1 MMNKP
6 EGYSNLDVWNKVAE
20 SEIKRAAMSHANF
33 FTFDYFKRA
42 YEHDKSIVNRPV
54 IKNLCML
61 FGVVT
66 VLKNCSPIIEGG
78 FILPGHIT
86 GLSRL
91 K

>member
-20 SEIKRAAMSHANF
+20 CQIKRAAMSHANF
-33 FTFDYFKRA
+33 FIFDYFKQA
-42 YEHDKSIVNRPV
+42 AEQDKSQANRVV
-54 IKNLCML
+54 IKNLCLL

-86 GLSRL
+86 ALSRL